1 MSRLLIYFGRFALIF
16 IAYVC
21 ASLAASAF
29 IHLVSLRA
37 LGFDVNETPDALA
50 GALTF
55 SIPFVALFV
64 SYFAFLPSLPAILAA
79 EAFGWRSWLFYALAG
94 AAIALVIV
102 AFAVQLSEPGDNPFA
117 DTRLSAAVIGGGI
130 VGGLA
135 YWLVAGRLAGNWR
148 AKARPRLSENA

>member
-1 MSRLLIYFGRFALIF
+1 VGRVLVYFARFALIF
-16 IAYVC
+16 VAYVC

-37 LGFDVNETPDALA
+37 LGFDASARPEAVGGALA
-50 GALTF
+50 F

-64 SYFAFLPSLPAILAA
+64 SYFAFLPSVPAILAA

-94 AAIALVIV
+94 AAIALAIV
-102 AFAVQLSEPGDNPFA
+102 AFAIQASEPGDHPFA

-148 AKARPRLSENA
+148 AKARRGAAVGA